1 MYLLFYKG
9 RYVILINKH
18 VLQFKKN
25 KIFKIL
31 GAFFFLTY
39 QINFAS
45 DVKTKQKAIIK

>member
-9 RYVILINKH
+9 RYVILINFIGNNKR

-31 GAFFFLTY
+31 GAFIF
-39 QINFAS
+39 S
-45 DVKTKQKAIIK
+45 DISN